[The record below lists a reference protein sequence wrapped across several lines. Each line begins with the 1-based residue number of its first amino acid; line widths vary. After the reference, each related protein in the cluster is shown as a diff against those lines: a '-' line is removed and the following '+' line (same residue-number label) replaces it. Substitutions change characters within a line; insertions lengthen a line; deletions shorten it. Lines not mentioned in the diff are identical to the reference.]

1 MSKPRA
7 DQESRHLRARAEK
20 QLAEDS
26 QGMQKTPVEDVQRLI
41 HELRVHQIELEIQ
54 NEELRGT
61 QVALEMS
68 RNRYHELYDFAPVGY
83 FCLDD
88 RNQIREVNL
97 AGAELLGLERAFLIR
112 QRFSRYIAPGSQD
125 AFYFHR
131 KNVLAST
138 EKQVCEL
145 ELVKKDGTRFHAQLQ
160 TVAVVEDQSN
170 NRLRIAVMDITA
182 RVHLEDE
189 LQALN
194 VELDQRVEAR
204 TRELTQANLALQE
217 ESVQRLQSEQ
227 KLQESEEKYRIVV
240 ENSSEGIVIT
250 QDFKIK
256 YSNFQFEVI
265 SGYSREELADLPIDD
280 LAHPDDAAMVM
291 KYHAQAMWDQE
302 QPQQFIARL
311 VDKAGH
317 TKWLRKKRVLV
328 EWNGQS
334 AILCFLDDIT
344 ARKHSEQVLKEIDA
358 QLKNIFLESPIGI
371 AVYDANG
378 LMYGV
383 NSAYLG
389 IYGMPDATRILG
401 TSLFEDPLLSSETKG
416 SLLSGNAIREEVTVD
431 FARATD
437 SGVFDLTGTPELYL
451 DVLITPLGMTMG
463 DTVDGYMAQVQDITE
478 EKTAQ
483 RSIRALSKQ
492 LVRAHESER
501 LMISRELHDRVGQD
515 LLSLKIGLDSLR
527 RENTEHLDQ
536 NPEFW
541 DKLAKFSSIT
551 QQAIMVVRDLAYE
564 LRPPGLDQFG
574 FVQALTQYGNDF
586 EEKTGLDVRMTFTG
600 MKKSSF
606 DFDTEINLYRLI
618 QEGLNNIHRHARA
631 RRVVVRMVASFPKI
645 ILRIEDDGLGFD
657 PVQRMASATA
667 EKRMGLRSMQERA
680 TLLGGT
686 MRIRS
691 RLGKGTQILV
701 ELPYERKLYDS
712 KKNSVDR

>member
-1 MSKPRA
+1 VKKSKPRA
-7 DQESRHLRARAEK
+7 DQESSQLRARAER

-26 QGMQKTPVEDVQRLI
+26 QGMQKTPVEDVQKLI

-54 NEELRGT
+54 NDELRAT
-61 QVALEMS
+61 QAALEQS
-68 RNRYHELYDFAPVGY
+68 RDGYRELYDFAPVG
-83 FCLDD
+83 FFSLGEK
-88 RNQIREVNL
+88 NLIKEVNL
-97 AGAELLGLERAFLIR
+97 AGAELLGTERAFLIR
-112 QRFSRYIAPGSQD
+112 QRFSRFIAPESQD

-131 KNVLAST
+131 KNVLAS
-138 EKQVCEL
+138 EDKQVCEL
-145 ELVKKDGTRFHAQLQ
+145 VLVNRDGTRFHAQLQ
-160 TVAVVEDQSN
+160 TVAVVDDTPNSS
-170 NRLRIAVMDITA
+170 RLRIAVMDITA
-182 RVHLEDE
+182 RVRLEDE
-189 LQALN
+189 LKALN

-217 ESVQRLQSEQ
+217 EIAQRLQSVR

-240 ENSSEGIVIT
+240 ENSSEGILVT
-250 QDFKIK
+250 QDSKIK
-256 YSNFQFEVI
+256 FSNAQFEVI
-265 SGYSREELADLPIDD
+265 SGYAREELADLSIDD
-280 LAHPDDAAMVM
+280 LVHPDDAAMVM
-291 KYHAQAMWDQE
+291 KYHAQAMWDQGE
-302 QPQQFIARL
+302 PRQFTARL
-311 VDKAGH
+311 VDKAGQ
-317 TKWLRKKRVLV
+317 TKWLRKKRVLI
-328 EWNGQS
+328 EWNGRP

-371 AVYDANG
+371 AVYDAQG

-383 NSAYLG
+383 NSAYLA

-416 SLLSGNAIREEVTVD
+416 RLLAGNAIREEVSLD
-431 FARATD
+431 SARAAND
-437 SGVFDLTGTPELYL
+437 GVFDLTTTEQHL

-463 DTVDGYMAQVQDITE
+463 DTVDGYMAHVQDITE
-478 EKTAQ
+478 EKAAQ

-515 LLSLKIGLDSLR
+515 LSSLRIGLDSLR
-527 RENTEHLDQ
+527 IEHTEHLDQ
-536 NPEFW
+536 DPELW
-541 DKLAKFSSIT
+541 GKLAEFSEIT
-551 QQAIMVVRDLAYE
+551 QQAIMIVRDLAYD

-574 FVQALTQYGNDF
+574 FVQAMTQYGDDF
-586 EEKTGLDVRMTFTG
+586 GEKTGLDVRMTFTG
-600 MKKSSF
+600 MKDSSF

-667 EKRMGLRSMQERA
+667 EKRMGLHSMQERA

-691 RLGKGTQILV
+691 RHGKGTQILV
-701 ELPYERKLYDS
+701 ELPYERK
-712 KKNSVDR
+712 